1 MTKIAELPNYM
12 LYIFTKAQPYPSE
25 QAAVEQEKVQNQF
38 TEISKQIEKNKSNV
52 DLVKTELKEKI
63 EHQATV
69 TQKKV
74 HDQLTEVSEQIEEVK
89 SNADMVKMT
98 LEKKIDQLVEVEQE
112 KVQNQLTTMSAKF
125 NEIDNRKEPVIA
137 FRATVVKD
145 VGSSNTE
152 SVYTN
157 PGKISCL
164 RSLSMQ

>member
-1 MTKIAELPNYM
+1 M
-12 LYIFTKAQPYPSE
+12 KAQPYPSE
-25 QAAVEQEKVQNQF
+25 QIAVEQEKVQGQF
-38 TEISKQIEKNKSNV
+38 KEVSKQIE
-52 DLVKTELKEKI
+52 EI
-63 EHQATV
+63 
-69 TQKKV
+69 
-74 HDQLTEVSEQIEEVK
+74 K
-89 SNADMVKMT
+89 SNADLVKIA